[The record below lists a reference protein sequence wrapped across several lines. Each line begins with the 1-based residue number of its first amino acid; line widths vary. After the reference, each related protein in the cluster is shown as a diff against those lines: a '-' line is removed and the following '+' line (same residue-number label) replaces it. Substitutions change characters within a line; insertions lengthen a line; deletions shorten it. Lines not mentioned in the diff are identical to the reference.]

1 MSATDLI
8 AQVATAPGEAALAVI
23 RVSGPGAHAL
33 LRRVFRSA
41 SGAPPEPRT
50 QCLGAIVD
58 QETGAVLD
66 QVLVTTYSEG
76 RSYTGEEM
84 AEISCHGGQWAV
96 RAVLGLLC
104 SRGARPASPGEFTKR
119 AFLSGR
125 VDLAQAEAICGLIRA
140 KSEAA
145 ARSALRQLQGDLS
158 RRLEAPREGLIRLAA
173 EVEASLDYPEED
185 TASLTGQDVA
195 ARAAVLLEDLYALL
209 AEAPVGRAVRDGVT
223 VALVGRP
230 NTGKSSLLNRLLG
243 RERAIVTDIPGTTRD
258 TLEEWHDFGGI
269 PVRLVDT
276 AGLRHAPDDEV
287 ERLGLERTHA
297 TLSEADVTVAVFD
310 ASRDLIDE
318 DRALLDRLLGARRMW
333 IACLNKRDL
342 PRVVPR
348 QAFERPDLG
357 CSAVVETCALAHD
370 GAEDLRTAIRDL
382 VAGGAVSPSE
392 VLLTSERHAHAVRL
406 AADALERVVF
416 GGPSGVPIDLLSSD
430 LREAAEHL
438 DEITGRATTEDVI
451 ERVFA
456 SFCLGK

>member
-8 AQVATAPGEAALAVI
+8 AQVATAPGEAALAVL

-33 LRRVFRSA
+33 LGRVFRSVSGAPAAMRVACLGTVVDPA
-41 SGAPPEPRT
+41 SGAE
-50 QCLGAIVD
+50 VD
-58 QETGAVLD
+58 QV
-66 QVLVTTYSEG
+66 VVTAYPEG

-104 SRGARPASPGEFTKR
+104 SQGARPASPGEFTKR
-119 AFLSGR
+119 AYLSGR
-125 VDLAQAEAICGLIRA
+125 LDLAQAEAICGLIRA

-145 ARSALRQLQGDLS
+145 ARSALRQLHGDLT
-158 RRLEAPREGLIRLAA
+158 RRLEAPRAALIALAA
-173 EVEASLDYPEED
+173 EVEASLDYPGED
-185 TASLTGQDVA
+185 TGSLTGADVA
-195 ARAAVLLEDLYALL
+195 SRAAVLLEDLYALL
-209 AEAPVGRAVRDGVT
+209 AEAPVGRAVRDGIT

-230 NTGKSSLLNRLLG
+230 NTGKSSLLNRLLQ

-258 TLEEWHDFGGI
+258 TLEEWHDLGGV

-276 AGLRHAPDDEV
+276 AGLRSAPEDEV

-297 TLSEADVTVAVFD
+297 ALAQADVTVAVFD
-310 ASRDLIDE
+310 ASSELAEE
-318 DRALLDRLLGARRMW
+318 DRALIDRLLGDRRLW
-333 IACLNKRDL
+333 VACLNKQDL
-342 PRVVPR
+342 PRVLPR

-357 CSAVVETCALAHD
+357 CSAVVETCALTQD
-370 GAEDLRTAIRDL
+370 GADELRAALRGL
-382 VAGGAVSPSE
+382 VTGGAVAPSE

-406 AADALERVVF
+406 ATDALERVVF
-416 GGPSGVPIDLLSSD
+416 GGPSGVPVDLLSMD

-451 ERVFA
+451 ETVFA
-456 SFCLGK
+456 TFCLGK